1 MTDQEAIKWIDGRVL
16 ELSCLVDI
24 TSTDKGMRR
33 INEEYNAL
41 LQARAAIF
49 KRIPEKPEIKETEQ
63 ATVMRG
69 DPGVHK
75 RTMYCCPVCGN
86 PLYVQH
92 HFEYQN
98 GFHRWPAGSLTPFCP
113 KCGQALKWKEG
124 SDHG

>member
-24 TSTDKGMRR
+24 TSTDKGMQR

-63 ATVMRG
+63 PFSKFRKSG
-69 DPGVHK
+69 ILK
-75 RTMYCCPVCGN
+75 RTTYFCPVCGK
-86 PLYVQH
+86 PLYVQY
-92 HFEYQN
+92 HFEYTAEDGS
-98 GFHRWPAGSLTPFCP
+98 GFERWPAGSTTPCCP
-113 KCGQALKWKEG
+113 GCGQALKWKEE
-124 SDHG
+124 